1 MSDMDNQHLVNN
13 VGRLTPIDLED
24 ELKKSFISYAMAVIV
39 TRALPDVRD
48 GLKPVHRRILY
59 SMMELGV
66 TPDKPYRKS
75 ARIVGDCLGKY
86 HPHGDSSVYDAMVRL
101 AQDFSIRYTLVDGQG
116 NFGSVDGDG
125 AAAMRYTEA
134 RLTKLAMEMVS
145 DIEKETVDF
154 YPNFDE
160 TLMQPAVLPSRFPNL
175 LVNGSNGIA
184 VGMATNIPPHN
195 LGEVVDG
202 VVYMLDHP
210 DCTTEDLMG
219 FIKGPDFPTGG
230 IILGKAGIHE
240 AYATGRGRIITRART
255 EIEEMAGG
263 RQRIV
268 VTEIPYM
275 VNKARLVEK
284 MAELVHDKRLEGV
297 SDIRDESDREGMRIV
312 VELKRDVNAH
322 VVLNTL
328 YKHTQMQETF
338 GVNMLALVDGEP
350 KILSLR
356 QCVHHYIDH
365 QIDVITRRTRYDL
378 DKARARAHILEGLLI
393 ALDNID
399 AVIHLIRSSRTDAQA
414 KEGLMEQFGLSEKQA
429 VAILDM
435 RMRRLTGLEREK
447 LEAEYAQLEKQIEYF
462 TQVLAN
468 ESMVRGIIKDEIL
481 ALRAKYAD
489 PRRTQ
494 ISQVDG
500 EIDMLDL
507 IQEEDM
513 VVTLTHRGYVKR
525 LPKDTYRAQRR
536 GGKGIM
542 GAAAREEDFVEH
554 LLVGSTHDWLLIF
567 TNRGRVHRLR
577 CYQIPEAGRQA
588 RGLNIVNLLQLD
600 PGEHV
605 QAVVPLQEL
614 TSPDDGRYLIM
625 ATRGGVIKRTPLS
638 EFINLKNVGLRAIRL
653 GEGDELI
660 SAQLTDGQG
669 DVILAT
675 RQGQSI
681 RFAIEEVR
689 PMHRD
694 ATGVMGIRLRG
705 DDQAV
710 DMDLV
715 EEGKELLAITERGYG
730 KRTPF
735 DRYRTQNRGGM
746 GMRAISLSDKTG
758 ALVALKVV
766 SDDNDLMMISSDGT
780 IIRIPALG
788 VPTLG
793 RDTQGVRIMR
803 LREGDTLMSISAT
816 EHEEESDLPELE
828 TEGGVTAEG
837 SGDSSTAADGE
848 RQPASPAQEADAAPT
863 TGAMPGATT
872 PADEA
877 KLQEL
882 LRRAEDDQQP
892 ED

>member
-542 GAAAREEDFVEH
+542 GAAAREEDFVEQMY
-554 LLVGSTHDWLLIF
+554 VTSTHDPLMFF
-567 TNRGRVHRLR
+567 TNRGRAYQMN
-577 CYQIPEAGRQA
+577 CYEIPEAGRTA
-588 RGLNIVNLLQLD
+588 RGTAIVNLLQLEG
-600 PGEHV
+600 GERVNTMLPIPEEKVEGH
-605 QAVVPLQEL
+605 
-614 TSPDDGRYLIM
+614 YLVM
-625 ATRGGVIKRTPLS
+625 VTRNGIIKRTALN
-638 EFINLKNVGLRAIRL
+638 EFTNMRRTGLIALILK
-653 GEGDELI
+653 EDDDLI
-660 SAQLTDGQG
+660 AVRLTDGHREIFVG
-669 DVILAT
+669 T
-675 RQGQSI
+675 RQGMSI
-681 RFAIEEVR
+681 RFSEEDVR
-689 PMHRD
+689 CMGRA
-694 ATGVMGIRLRG
+694 ATGVKAIELAPG
-705 DDQAV
+705 DAV
-710 DMDLV
+710 VDAAVL
-715 EEGKELLAITERGYG
+715 EEDAQVLSITENGYG
-730 KRTPF
+730 KRTQL
-735 DRYRTQNRGGM
+735 DEYRVQSRGGKGVKAM
-746 GMRAISLSDKTG
+746 NLTDKTG
-758 ALVALKVV
+758 PLARQLLVHEEEDVLILT
-766 SDDNDLMMISSDGT
+766 DDGI
-780 IIRIPALG
+780 IIRTPVSSIS
-788 VPTLG
+788 VLG
-793 RDTQGVRIMR
+793 RATQGVRVMR
-803 LREGDTLMSISAT
+803 VAQEAKVVCVARAEA
-816 EHEEESDLPELE
+816 EEDLPEDELDQE
-828 TEGGVTAEG
+828 VL
-837 SGDSSTAADGE
+837 SGDSAAQDGFSGE
-848 RQPASPAQEADAAPT
+848 EDAAS
-863 TGAMPGATT
+863 GEYAQDGG
-872 PADEA
+872 
-877 KLQEL
+877 
-882 LRRAEDDQQP
+882 DDQRP
-892 ED
+892 